1 MLKIFYAIF
10 CLLSLVNGAWML
22 SSPFSWYEYLPA
34 AVPHTGPFNSHFV
47 RDIGVAYSV
56 AGLGFGWCALHLGRC
71 RAGAS
76 GLNNLFRGARPDSS
90 RRDSGGAFAGH
101 PLADRRAR
109 SVRTGAHFD
118 YPDIPLRPKA
128 HGGSGMISVRAANL
142 LEATVYLT

>member
-71 RAGAS
+71 RPVHLGLTIFFVGHALIHLVEILAGRLPGTHWLIDAP
-76 GLNNLFRGARPDSS
+76 GV
-90 RRDSGGAFAGH
+90 FA
-101 PLADRRAR
+101 PALILIILTVP
-109 SVRTGAHFD
+109 SVRRRMG
-118 YPDIPLRPKA
+118 
-128 HGGSGMISVRAANL
+128 
-142 LEATVYLT
+142 EAV

>member
-71 RAGAS
+71 RPVHL
-76 GLNNLFRGARPDSS
+76 GLTIFFVGHALIHLVDKHPGRLPGTHWLIDAP
-90 RRDSGGAFAGH
+90 GVFA
-101 PLADRRAR
+101 PALILIILTVP
-109 SVRTGAHFD
+109 SVRRRMG
-118 YPDIPLRPKA
+118 
-128 HGGSGMISVRAANL
+128 
-142 LEATVYLT
+142 EAV